1 MEPPAPGTAPR
12 TTSRLL
18 PASTRTT
25 LTLRSVTLS
34 VPMCPAP
41 FMPGSTREGKAE
53 APIEPGARWN
63 IEPWVAAP
71 PRKWWRLTT
80 PWKPLPRLVPAT
92 VIVSPAANSSTET
105 LSPTLTSA
113 PSSTRNSRRTRQG
126 GSPAFSKWPF
136 MAFVTFFALR
146 ASTRP
151 SCTAE

>member
-1 MEPPAPGTAPR
+1 
-12 TTSRLL
+12 
-18 PASTRTT
+18 
-25 LTLRSVTLS
+25 
-34 VPMCPAP
+34 
-41 FMPGSTREGKAE
+41 MPGRTREGKAD

-71 PRKWWRLTT
+71 PRKLCRLMT
-80 PWKPLPRLVPAT
+80 PWKPLPRLTPET
-92 VIVSPAANSSTET
+92 VRVSPGANSSTET

-126 GSPAFSKWPF
+126 GRPALSKCPF
-136 MAFVTFFALR
+136 MGLVTLFALR